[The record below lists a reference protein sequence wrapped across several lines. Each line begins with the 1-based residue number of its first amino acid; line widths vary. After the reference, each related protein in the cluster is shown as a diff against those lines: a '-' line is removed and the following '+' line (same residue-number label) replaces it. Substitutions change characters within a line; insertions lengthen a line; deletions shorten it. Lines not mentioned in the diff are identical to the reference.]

1 MSTEQT
7 IKRACIVG
15 WPVNHSRSPM
25 IYGYWLRQHSIV
37 GEYVKEAVK
46 PEHIDVFL
54 SDIGGRGY
62 VGCNVTVPH
71 KVAAFRAIKVKSP
84 AAVACG
90 SANLLWLENGVVHGN
105 NTDTYGFMTNL
116 TSTVPDWQRPGAA
129 ALVLG
134 SGGSTRTILYGLL
147 DAGVTQIRL
156 SNRTRAKAQVL
167 ASEFDPAGK
176 KITVV
181 DWDDRS
187 AASKDAAVV
196 INATS
201 LGMSGVGS
209 PSVDFRGA
217 DKRTVVADLVYIP
230 LETEFL
236 ASARREGLRTVDGLG
251 MLLHQ
256 AVPSFEAYW
265 GLRPTV
271 TPDLRA
277 LIITDM
283 AK

>member
-1 MSTEQT
+1 MSTET
-7 IKRACIVG
+7 MKRACVVG
-15 WPVNHSRSPM
+15 WPVHHSRSPM
-25 IYGYWLRQHSIV
+25 IYGHWLRQHDIA

-46 PEHIDVFL
+46 PEDIDAFL
-54 SDIGGRGY
+54 GDLAGRGY

-71 KVAAFRAIKVKSP
+71 KVAAFRASEVKSP

-90 SANLLWLENGVVHGN
+90 SANLLWLKDGVVHGS

-116 TSTVPDWQRPGAA
+116 GATVPDWRRPGAA

-134 SGGSTRTILYGLL
+134 AGGSTRTILYGLL
-147 DAGVTQIRL
+147 DAGVTEIRL
-156 SNRTRAKAQVL
+156 TNRTRAAAEAL
-167 ASEFDPAGK
+167 AREFDPPTK

-187 AASKDAAVV
+187 AAIKDAAVV

-201 LGMSGVGS
+201 LGMSGQGS
-209 PSVDFRGA
+209 PGIDFRGA
-217 DKRTVVADLVYIP
+217 DTRTVVADLVYIP

-265 GLRPTV
+265 GLRPSV

-277 LIITDM
+277 MIIADL